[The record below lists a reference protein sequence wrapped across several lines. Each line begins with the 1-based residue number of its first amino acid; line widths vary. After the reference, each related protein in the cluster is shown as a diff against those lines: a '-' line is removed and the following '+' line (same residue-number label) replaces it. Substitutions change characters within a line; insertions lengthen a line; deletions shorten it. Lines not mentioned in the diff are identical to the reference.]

1 MFQEI
6 AAPFFADFSQ
16 PVTIAG
22 VETAAIYDEK
32 YESVLGMG
40 GGRPALLFPSS
51 AVPFAAVG
59 DYVTVGGISFVIAEV
74 DRSDPLVTV
83 AVLREA

>member
-1 MFQEI
+1 MLQEV
-6 AAPFFADFSQ
+6 AAPFFADFAQ

-22 VETAAIYDEK
+22 VETNAIYDAK
-32 YESVLGMG
+32 YETVLGMG
-40 GGRPALLFPSS
+40 GGRPALIFPSS
-51 AVPFAAVG
+51 VVTSAAVG

-74 DRSDPLVTV
+74 DRTDPLVTV